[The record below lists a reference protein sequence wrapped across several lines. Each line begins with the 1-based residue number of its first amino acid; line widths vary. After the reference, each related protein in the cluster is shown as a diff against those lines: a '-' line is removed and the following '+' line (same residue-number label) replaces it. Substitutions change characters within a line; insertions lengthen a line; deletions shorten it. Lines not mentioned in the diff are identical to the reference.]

1 MEMADRNPV
10 SITAERIARYDR
22 ALNWFLTY
30 CLVIFSLIAF
40 QHRSVVDAIA
50 AIFFLYGIPLGLF
63 WIGYCALSL
72 SSTYAWIKSKGFGEW
87 LRAISVSIKLA
98 FATVPMFYLDE
109 RMAKILT
116 FLKET
121 AG

>member
-1 MEMADRNPV
+1 MQMAHKNSV
-10 SITAERIARYDR
+10 SITAARIARYDR

-30 CLVIFSLIAF
+30 CLVLFLLIAF

-63 WIGYCALSL
+63 LVGYCALFL
-72 SSTYAWIKSKGFGEW
+72 SSIYTLIKYKRFGEW
-87 LRAISVSIKLA
+87 PHAIRVSIKLA

-109 RMAKILT
+109 RMARILT

-121 AG
+121 AE